1 MSGCG
6 SSFSCCESTTSPMI
20 YKGSRDRG
28 RVSFVFLLLAIYRST
43 TFVSHAI
50 SACFPSPLYTWSL
63 SLSLTTSTQAVA
75 RLSPVTLR
83 HELLKFSD
91 DLQKL
96 GVFRYSPLSFFCFPI
111 CHRGSTSVLRPWL
124 ISFVVFL
131 YTWVSRT
138 LSCDAAEPYEAL
150 RWSFYFLFLLYLFF

>member
-50 SACFPSPLYTWSL
+50 SACLPSPLYTWPL
-63 SLSLTTSTQAVA
+63 SLSSTTNTQAVA
-75 RLSPVTLR
+75 HLSPVTLLMSFSNPLMICR
-83 HELLKFSD
+83 SLESSDILLC
-91 DLQKL
+91 
-96 GVFRYSPLSFFCFPI
+96 LSFVFLYAIEDLHQSLDLGLFLLFCHI
-111 CHRGSTSVLRPWL
+111 HVAVVSVLRCC
-124 ISFVVFL
+124 
-131 YTWVSRT
+131 R
-138 LSCDAAEPYEAL
+138 AL
-150 RWSFYFLFLLYLFF
+150 